1 VKVDCNIAPV
11 LRSAGQEARDA
22 ERVGYDGIWTAETSH
37 DPFLPLVLAAEN
49 TERVDI
55 GTSIAVAFARVQA
68 VRTIWDCW
76 LNGSKLDFRGDFYAH
91 TLMPPFFVPDRNDI
105 AEYGIP
111 RIFVA
116 GVGPLMTEVAGEVA
130 DGYFCHA
137 FTTERYLRE
146 VTIPALVRGRRKVGK
161 TLDGFEIFCPTFVV
175 TGTNEDELRL
185 AAAGTR
191 RQIAFYGSTPAYRP
205 VLELHGWGELQV
217 ELNRLSKQGEW
228 SAMGSL
234 IDDEILGTMAT
245 IGEPDRIAGRL
256 DQRYGDIL
264 QRISLYAPYRNDN
277 RLLEQIRDALQTAPA
292 GGSR

>member
-1 VKVDCNIAPV
+1 
-11 LRSAGQEARDA
+11 
-22 ERVGYDGIWTAETSH
+22 
-37 DPFLPLVLAAEN
+37 
-49 TERVDI
+49 
-55 GTSIAVAFARVQA
+55 
-68 VRTIWDCW
+68 
-76 LNGSKLDFRGDFYAH
+76 
-91 TLMPPFFVPDRNDI
+91 
-105 AEYGIP
+105 
-111 RIFVA
+111 
-116 GVGPLMTEVAGEVA
+116 
-130 DGYFCHA
+130 
-137 FTTERYLRE
+137 
-146 VTIPALVRGRRKVGK
+146 
-161 TLDGFEIFCPTFVV
+161 VV

-277 RLLEQIRDALQTAPA
+277 RLLNQIRDALQTAPA